1 MLQDFK
7 NFLFPKL
14 CACCDAVLLKDE
26 QLICT
31 FCRNE
36 LPLYPN
42 FFDGDHDLHKILYG
56 RVLVHQAASLFY
68 FEKKGIVQQLIHDLK
83 YKGNKDLSF
92 HLGKWLGSLL
102 LEAGWQDKIDI
113 VIPVPLHKQRMRERG
128 YNQVEGFGKAISEE
142 LSVSYEDSI
151 LKRKSNSKTQVFK
164 NRLARTEV
172 VQNHFYVEEQTDL
185 KDLRILLVDDLVTTG
200 ATLEACYLALKD
212 IGVKKLNIATIAIT
226 K

>member
-14 CACCDAVLLKDE
+14 CACCEATLLKDE

-42 FFDGDHDLHKILYG
+42 FFDGNHDLHKILYG
-56 RVLVHQAASLFY
+56 RVLLDQAASLFY
-68 FEKKGIVQQLIHDLK
+68 FEKKGIIQNMIHDLK
-83 YKGNKDLSF
+83 YKGNEELSF
-92 HLGKWLGSLL
+92 HLGEWLGDIL
-102 LEAGWQDKIDI
+102 LEAGWQDKIDE

-128 YNQVEGFGKAISEE
+128 YNQVEGFGKAIAER
-142 LSVSYEDSI
+142 LSASFNDTH

-172 VQNHFYVEEQTDL
+172 VQNHFYVEGMLDL
-185 KDLRILLVDDLVTTG
+185 KGKQILLVDDLVTTG
-200 ATLEACYLALKD
+200 ATLEACSLALKD
-212 IGVKKLNIATIAIT
+212 AGVAKLNIATIAIT

>member
-26 QLICT
+26 PFMCT

-56 RVLVHQAASLFY
+56 RVLVDQAASLFY
-68 FEKKGIVQQLIHDLK
+68 FEKKGIIQNLIHDLK
-83 YKGNKDLSF
+83 YKGNEELSF
-92 HLGKWLGSLL
+92 HLGEWLGQIL
-102 LEAGWQDKIDI
+102 LEAGWQSKIDI
-113 VIPVPLHKQRMRERG
+113 VIPVPLHSQRMRERG
-128 YNQVEGFGKAISEE
+128 YNQVEGFGRAIADK
-142 LSVSYEDSI
+142 LSATYNDGV

-172 VQNHFYVEEQTDL
+172 VQNHFYVVGKSDL
-185 KDLRILLVDDLVTTG
+185 KDKQVLLVDDLVTTG
-200 ATLEACYLALKD
+200 ATLEACSLALKD
-212 IGVKKLNIATIAIT
+212 LGVPKLNIATIAIT

>member
-14 CACCDAVLLKDE
+14 CACCDEVLLKDE
-26 QLICT
+26 VLICT

-56 RVLVHQAASLFY
+56 RVFLDQAASLFY
-68 FEKKGIVQQLIHDLK
+68 FEKKGIIQNLIHDLK
-83 YKGNKDLSF
+83 YKGNEKLSF
-92 HLGKWLGSLL
+92 YLGEWLGGILA
-102 LEAGWQDKIDI
+102 EAGWKDKIDL

-128 YNQVEGFGKAISEE
+128 YNQVEGFGKAIAEK
-142 LSVSYEDSI
+142 LSASYKDAV
-151 LKRKSNSKTQVFK
+151 LKRRSNSKTQVFK

-172 VQNHFYVEEQTDL
+172 VQNHFYVEEQINL
-185 KDLRILLVDDLVTTG
+185 KNKQILLVDDLVTTG
-200 ATLEACYLALKD
+200 ATLEACSLALKD
-212 IGVKKLNIATIAIT
+212 AGVQKLNIATIAIT

>member
-26 QLICT
+26 LLICT

-56 RVLVHQAASLFY
+56 RVLVDQAASLFY
-68 FEKKGIVQQLIHDLK
+68 FEKKGIIQNLIHDLK
-83 YKGNKDLSF
+83 YKGNEDLSF
-92 HLGKWLGSLL
+92 HLGEWLGDI
-102 LEAGWQDKIDI
+102 LEEEGWQDKTDI

-128 YNQVEGFGKAISEE
+128 YNQVEGFGKAIAEK
-142 LSVSYEDSI
+142 LSASYNDTL
-151 LKRKSNSKTQVFK
+151 LKRISNSKTQVFK
-164 NRLARTEV
+164 NRLARIEV
-172 VQNHFYVEEQTDL
+172 VQNHFYVEGQS
-185 KDLRILLVDDLVTTG
+185 DLRDKQILLVDDLVTTG
-200 ATLEACYLALKD
+200 ATLEACSLALKD
-212 IGVKKLNIATIAIT
+212 AGVDRLNIATIAIT

>member
-14 CACCDAVLLKDE
+14 CACCEVALLKDE
-26 QLICT
+26 LLICT

-56 RVLVHQAASLFY
+56 RVSLDQAASLFY

-83 YKGNKDLSF
+83 YKGNEDLSY
-92 HLGKWLGSLL
+92 HLGEWLGSILQ
-102 LEAGWQDKIDI
+102 EAGWQDKIEL

-128 YNQVEGFGKAISEE
+128 YNQVEGFGKAIAEK
-142 LSVSYEDSI
+142 LSATYMDTV
-151 LKRKSNSKTQVFK
+151 LKRKSHSKTQVFK
-164 NRLARTEV
+164 NRLARTDV
-172 VQNHFYVEEQTDL
+172 VQNHFYVESEFNV
-185 KDLRILLVDDLVTTG
+185 KDKKILLVDDLVTTG

-212 IGVKKLNIATIAIT
+212 ADIKTINIATIAIT

>member
-14 CACCDAVLLKDE
+14 CACCDAALLKDE
-26 QLICT
+26 VLICT

-56 RVLVHQAASLFY
+56 RVLLDQAASLFY
-68 FEKKGIVQQLIHDLK
+68 FEKKGIIQNLIHDLK
-83 YKGNKDLSF
+83 YKGNETLSF
-92 HLGKWLGSLL
+92 HLGDWLGDIL
-102 LEAGWQDKIDI
+102 LEADWQNKIDI

-128 YNQVEGFGKAISEE
+128 YNQVEGFGKAIAEKLSASYNDE
-142 LSVSYEDSI
+142 L
-151 LKRKSNSKTQVFK
+151 LKRRSNSKTQVFK

-172 VQNHFYVEEQTDL
+172 VQNHFYVEGQQDL
-185 KDLRILLVDDLVTTG
+185 KDKQILLVDDLVTTG
-200 ATLEACYLALKD
+200 ATLEACSLALKEA
-212 IGVKKLNIATIAIT
+212 GLKKLNIATIAIT

>member
-14 CACCDAVLLKDE
+14 CACCETALLKDE
-26 QLICT
+26 KLICT

-56 RVLVHQAASLFY
+56 RVLVNQAASLFY
-68 FEKKGIVQQLIHDLK
+68 FEKKGIVQNLIHDLK
-83 YKGNKDLSF
+83 YKGNEELSY
-92 HLGKWLGSLL
+92 HLGEWLGELL
-102 LEAGWQDKIDI
+102 VASQWKIKID
-113 VIPVPLHKQRMRERG
+113 VVLPVPLHKQRFRERG
-128 YNQVEGFGKAISEE
+128 YNQVEGFGKAIAEK
-142 LSVSYEDSI
+142 LSAVYNDTI
-151 LKRKSNSKTQVFK
+151 LKKRSNSKTQVFK

-172 VQNHFYVEEQTDL
+172 VTNHFYVEKQAILAGKT
-185 KDLRILLVDDLVTTG
+185 ILLVDDLVTTG

-212 IGVKKLNIATIAIT
+212 AGVDSLNIATIAVS